1 MKEWSKYDNLGHL
14 KELIN
19 VQGGTPLGPKHPFD
33 QRPGGVQ
40 EAVLRRGTNNSTE
53 FRVENDRS

>member
-19 VQGGTPLGPKHPFD
+19 VQGENPLGPKHPFG
-33 QRPGGVQ
+33 QVGSRKQ
-40 EAVLRRGTNNSTE
+40 LLRRGPNNSTE
-53 FRVENDRS
+53 FGVENDRS